1 MKTRVRR
8 GILRTLLPAFIV
20 LSQVASSRAAT
31 GLHDRMA
38 DAWMV
43 AGLRSAATVEWLE
56 DTYGESAMHLRYP
69 NVGNLSTGKWS
80 TLQNTRDWRNGFWPG
95 TLWMLARKTGDDAWR
110 QHATAWSAALA
121 ESTNTDHDI
130 GFILLGSMGKGWYFH
145 DDLSDP
151 GGSYREFARNAVTVA
166 AAKLDS
172 RFNKPNSSGVAVPA
186 GLIRSWDTIE
196 APYPVCIDNL
206 MNLELLM
213 MAYELN
219 GRLPEQRP
227 WFDHALA
234 HARTSIARHLRE
246 DGGSYHVV
254 KHFESGPE
262 IGGIERKSTRQGYG
276 DETTWARGQAW
287 AIYGLSAVY
296 RHARRDPE
304 TDAADILAA
313 AAATADYFIDHLPH
327 HRVADSYN
335 HRTADH
341 VPPKDFDAALGEP
354 AGPWNDANNNYDS
367 STGSGL
373 RDRKPA
379 THEFT
384 PRDTSA
390 AAVAAAGLIE
400 LAGFAADAT
409 DRARYLGAAE
419 DILECLIAYDGPDA
433 GGAPDYLCAADDT
446 ENPGIL
452 KEGNAQWVESNRSL
466 IYGDYYFLEAMCRY
480 EALHARSLL
489 EETQRLHP
497 SGSGMELEFE
507 IPDPAPALA
516 FRIEKSTD
524 LVQWTTLASKTGGG
538 PWSACDTLEEEPLPG
553 SRKRI
558 TVEDPAPDA
567 RGFFRVVT
575 RALDGSA
582 P

>member
-8 GILRTLLPAFIV
+8 GILRPLLPAFVV
-20 LSQVASSRAAT
+20 LSQIAPSPAAT
-31 GLHDRMA
+31 ELGNRMA
-38 DAWMV
+38 GAWTV
-43 AGLRSAATVEWLE
+43 AGLRSAATVEWMEL
-56 DTYGESAMHLRYP
+56 TYGEPVMHLRYP
-69 NVGNLSTGKWS
+69 NVGNLSTGKWM
-80 TLQNTRDWRNGFWPG
+80 TVQNTRDWRNGFWPG
-95 TLWMLARKTGDDAWR
+95 TLWMLAQKTGDDAWR

-121 ESTNTDHDI
+121 ESTNADHDI

-151 GGSYREFARNAVTVA
+151 GGTYREFARNAITA
-166 AAKLDS
+166 GAAKLDA
-172 RFNKPNSSGVAVPA
+172 RFNQANGEGVPVPA
-186 GLIRSWDTIE
+186 GFIRSWDTIE

-206 MNLELLM
+206 MNLELLL

-234 HARTSIARHLRE
+234 HARTSIARHLRA

-262 IGGIERKSTRQGYG
+262 IGEVERKSTRQGYG
-276 DETTWARGQAW
+276 DETTWSRGQAW

-296 RHARRDPE
+296 RYARRDPG

-313 AAATADYFIDHLPH
+313 AEATADYFMDHLPH

-335 HRTADH
+335 HRTGDH

-354 AGPWNDANNNYDS
+354 AGPWNDANNNYNS

-373 RDRKPA
+373 GDRMPP
-379 THEFT
+379 THVFT

-400 LAGFAADAT
+400 LAGFAADAA

-419 DILECLIAYDGPDA
+419 DILDCLIAYDGPDV
-433 GGAPDYLCAADDT
+433 GSAPDYLCAAYDT
-446 ENPGIL
+446 ANPGIL

-480 EALHARSLL
+480 EALHARMLL
-489 EETQRLHP
+489 EATQKFIA
-497 SGSGMELEFE
+497 SGSGLELVFE

-516 FRIEKSTD
+516 FRIEKSTG
-524 LVQWTTLASKTGGG
+524 LVHWTTLASKTGSG
-538 PWSACDTLEEEPLPG
+538 PWSACEALDEEPLPG
-553 SRKRI
+553 GRKRV
-558 TVEDPAPDA
+558 TVGDPAPSA
-567 RGFFRVVT
+567 RGFLRVVS

>member
-1 MKTRVRR
+1 MNTFPRGCFARR
-8 GILRTLLPAFIV
+8 LAVMAGGLGFA
-20 LSQVASSRAAT
+20 ASS
-31 GLHDRMA
+31 MA
-38 DAWMV
+38 GDLSSLLAEAWPV
-43 AGLRSAATVEWLE
+43 AEERCDGTVAWLNSS
-56 DTYGESAMHLRYP
+56 YGTPGMFARYP
-69 NVGNLSTGKWS
+69 TVANFSTGKWTTTSS
-80 TLQNTRDWRNGFWPG
+80 TGDWRAGFWPG
-95 TLWMLARKTGDDAWR
+95 TLWMLAQKTGDEAWR
-110 QHATAWSAALA
+110 QRATGWSQALA
-121 ESTNTDHDI
+121 SSTNSDHDI

-145 DDLSDP
+145 DDLNDP
-151 GGSYREFARNAVTVA
+151 GGSYRDFARNAITAA

-172 RFNKPNSSGVAVPA
+172 RFNKPNGSGVPVPA

-206 MNLELLM
+206 MNLELLL

-234 HARTSIARHLRE
+234 HARASIARHLRA

-262 IGGIERKSTRQGYG
+262 IGEIERKSTRQGYG

-296 RHARRDPE
+296 RHARRDPG

-313 AAATADYFIDHLPH
+313 AEATADYFIGHLPH
-327 HRVADSYN
+327 HRVSDSYN
-335 HRTADH
+335 HRTGDH

-354 AGPWNDANNNYDS
+354 AGPWNDANNNYNS

-373 RDRKPA
+373 GDRMPA
-379 THEFT
+379 THVFT

-400 LAGFAADAT
+400 LAGFAADAA

-419 DILECLIAYDGPDA
+419 DILECLITYDGPDA
-433 GGAPDYLCAADDT
+433 GSAPDYSCAAGDT
-446 ENPGIL
+446 SNPGIL
-452 KEGNAQWVESNRSL
+452 KEGNVQWIENNRSL
-466 IYGDYYFLEAMCRY
+466 IYGDYYYLEAICRY
-480 EALHARSLL
+480 EALQARSLL
-489 EETQRLHP
+489 DTTQRIR
-497 SGSGMELEFE
+497 SCESGMELVFE
-507 IPDPAPALA
+507 IHDPAPALA

-524 LVQWTTLASKTGGG
+524 LTSWSTVAAKTGCG
-538 PWSACDTLEEEPLPG
+538 PWSGCDSLEEEPLSG
-553 SRKRI
+553 GRKRV
-558 TVEDPAPDA
+558 TVEDPAPGA
-567 RGFFRVVT
+567 RGFLRVVT